1 METLNQHNEKDNFL
15 KSETPELNESIRDNY
30 NKNISENTVKLFGK
44 DTTLTKTQ
52 IVTLSLITMY
62 FFLASAYFALFAP
75 FLPG

>member
-1 METLNQHNEKDNFL
+1 MENLNQHNEKDNFL
-15 KSETPELNESIRDNY
+15 KSETPELNESIKDNY
-30 NKNISENTVKLFGK
+30 KTNISENTVKLFGK

>member
-1 METLNQHNEKDNFL
+1 MENLNQHNEKDNFL
-15 KSETPELNESIRDNY
+15 KSETPELNESIKDNY
-30 NKNISENTVKLFGK
+30 DKNISENTVKLFGK

>member
-1 METLNQHNEKDNFL
+1 MENLNQHNEKDNFL
-15 KSETPELNESIRDNY
+15 KSETPELNESIKD
-30 NKNISENTVKLFGK
+30 KNISENTVKLFGK